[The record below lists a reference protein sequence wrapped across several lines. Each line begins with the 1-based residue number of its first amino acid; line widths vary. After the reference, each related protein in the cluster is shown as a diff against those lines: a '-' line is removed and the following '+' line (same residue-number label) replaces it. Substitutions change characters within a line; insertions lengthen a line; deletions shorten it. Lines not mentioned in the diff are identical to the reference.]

1 VVVPSAGVEIP
12 PADAAVQFAVPGCPA
27 GFRAGVALPDDGALP
42 DAGTTTGGVTTGVG
56 EAEGGCTAALITGM
70 PGSTPAFLTTT
81 FAPNQAMLTAT
92 AVPAAQAA
100 TPAMTRI
107 MSQ

>member
-1 VVVPSAGVEIP
+1 VDVPPAGVEIP
-12 PADAAVQFAVPGCPA
+12 PADAAVQFAATECPA
-27 GFRAGVALPDDGALP
+27 GVRAGVALPDD
-42 DAGTTTGGVTTGVG
+42 GTTTGGVTTGVG
-56 EAEGGCTAALITGM
+56 EAEAGSTAALITGM

-92 AVPAAQAA
+92 AVPAVQAA
-100 TPAMTRI
+100 MPAMTRI